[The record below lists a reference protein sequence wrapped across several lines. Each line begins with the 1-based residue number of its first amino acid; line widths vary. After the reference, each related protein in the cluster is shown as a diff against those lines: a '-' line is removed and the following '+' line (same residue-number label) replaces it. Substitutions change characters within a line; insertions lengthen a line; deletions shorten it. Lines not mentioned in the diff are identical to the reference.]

1 MRNECSVLKFALLCF
16 PKKEKGR
23 KKIRIG
29 KGEPRETKSSNPQ
42 IILNPPGTYIV
53 LAAAAKSLQSC
64 PTLYDPMDGSPPG
77 SPVSGILQ
85 ARTLE

>member
-42 IILNPPGTYIV
+42 IILNPPGIT
-53 LAAAAKSLQSC
+53 
-64 PTLYDPMDGSPPG
+64 
-77 SPVSGILQ
+77 
-85 ARTLE
+85 